1 MPLNQPKTNPPSPRR
16 SLLRNPLLL
25 RSLAVAGAIALVPAT
40 TAAIAEGES
49 TTYKQLDLFMDVF
62 QRVRASYVDKVD
74 DEKLIKGAIE
84 GMLTSLDP
92 HSSYLDQRDFTQL
105 RTQTDGNYGG
115 IGLSVTMEEG
125 AVKVI
130 APTEDTPA
138 WRAGIKAGDY
148 ITHIDGQLV
157 YGGSLD
163 EAVDKMRGAPNTA
176 VKLTIAREGRDEP
189 FDVSVTRAV
198 IEVKPI
204 KWKVKDDI
212 GIIKIVSF
220 SAHTGVDMRSAI
232 RSVEKSLGH
241 KPLGYVLDLRSNPGG
256 LLDEAVSVSDSFL
269 DKGIIVSQRGRTRD
283 DTQTYFA
290 RPGDDTGGLPIIVLV
305 DAGSASASEIV
316 AGALQDQHRAL
327 VMGER
332 SFGKGSVQTLLP
344 MSATTALRLTTA
356 RYYTPSGRSVQE
368 GGIEPDIIVPQISDP
383 DYVKRPKYRESDLRK
398 HLIGEAKITNK
409 ELEKDAKPDP
419 RFSMTPEQLKKQ
431 GIDDFQLNYAL
442 NTLKRTGSALLA
454 SKSAAPATAKPAPA
468 AKPVK
473 RD

>member
-1 MPLNQPKTNPPSPRR
+1 MSIVRH
-16 SLLRNPLLL
+16 PLLL

-40 TAAIAEGES
+40 TSAIAEGES
-49 TTYKQLDLFMDVF
+49 ATYKQLDLFMDVL
-62 QRVRASYVDKVD
+62 QRVKADYVDKVD

-92 HSSYLDQRDFTQL
+92 HSSYLDSRDFQQL

-115 IGLSVTMEEG
+115 IGLSVTMEDG

-138 WRAGIKAGDY
+138 WRAGIKPKDF

-157 YGGSLD
+157 YGGTLD
-163 EAVDKMRGAPNTA
+163 DAVDKMRGQAGTQ

-189 FDVSVTRAV
+189 FDVTITRAV
-198 IEVKPI
+198 IELKPV
-204 KWKVKDDI
+204 KWKVKGNV
-212 GIIKIVSF
+212 GIIHIVSF
-220 SAHTGVDMRSAI
+220 SANTGNDVRMAI
-232 RSVEKSLGH
+232 RGIEKSMGRR
-241 KPLGYVLDLRSNPGG
+241 PIGYVLDMRSNPGG
-256 LLDEAVSVSDSFL
+256 LLDEAVAVSDAFL
-269 DKGIIVSQRGRTRD
+269 EKGVIVSQRGRSRE

-290 RPGDDTGGLPIIVLV
+290 KPGDDIAGLPMIVLV

-344 MSATTALRLTTA
+344 LSSSTALRLTTA

-368 GGIEPDIIVPQISDP
+368 GGIQPDILVPQISDP
-383 DYVKRPKYRESDLRK
+383 DYAKRPKYRESDLRR
-398 HLIGEAKITNK
+398 HLIGEAKVTNV
-409 ELEKDAKPDP
+409 ELQKDSKDDP
-419 RFSMTPEQLKKQ
+419 RFATSADELKKR
-431 GIDDFQLNYAL
+431 GIEDFQMNYAL
-442 NTLKRTGSALLA
+442 QTLERIGNTPQLA
-454 SKSAAPATAKPAPA
+454 GKGAA
-468 AKPVK
+468 AKPG